1 MTTLTT
7 GHTYRVASTRKGKFT
22 GKLVHQDDTWAT
34 IEITKGRAGAML
46 PENVREKGEEV
57 TVRREF
63 CTFTEV
69 APSNPTALS

>member
-1 MTTLTT
+1 MTTTLTP

-22 GKLVHQDDTWAT
+22 GKLVRQDDTWA
-34 IEITKGRAGAML
+34 IFEITAGRAGAML

-63 CTFTEV
+63 STFTEV
-69 APSNPTALS
+69 TA